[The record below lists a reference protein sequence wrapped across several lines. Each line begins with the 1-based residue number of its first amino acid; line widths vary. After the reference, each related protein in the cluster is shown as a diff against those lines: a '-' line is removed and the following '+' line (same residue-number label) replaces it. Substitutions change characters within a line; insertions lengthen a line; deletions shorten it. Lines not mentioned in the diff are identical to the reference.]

1 MNGLF
6 IAPYRQNDGWGHSSV
21 DYLKAIKTQ
30 ITDMSARPIYYVDNR
45 VKNLDD
51 TVKDCENK
59 IFDNYDIVFQQCLPH
74 SFTIDKRIKKNVG
87 ITMLET
93 NNFSK
98 SMCVM
103 NMNGMDEIC
112 VPSQQ
117 EAKTLKQS
125 GVTTNIKVISQPIDT
140 ELYDKYRN
148 RKLQFGSTIDKTF
161 KFYTIAE
168 FVDRKNLY
176 DLIAAFRLAF
186 SNADNVSL
194 ILKTNTDGVAK
205 ETSSEITERFR
216 KFKATMGT
224 HKQHKQE
231 IVISQRLSD
240 EDLIGLHNACD
251 CFVLPSYG
259 ESFCRPAAEALILG
273 NTPIVTDN
281 TGMVDFINN
290 DNGFVVR
297 SKKTP
302 VIAQR
307 KLAADFDIYNAY
319 EHWYKPDI
327 YHLIECMQKIY
338 NMYKKD
344 KQGYKKKQ
352 QIGIDS
358 TDQFTYKNIGKNICG

>member
-6 IAPYRQNDGWGHSSV
+6 IGPYRQNDGWGHSAV
-21 DYLKAIKTQ
+21 DYLKSINTQ
-30 ITDMSARPIYYVDNR
+30 IKNMSARPIYYVDNH
-45 VKNLDD
+45 VKQIND
-51 TVKDCENK
+51 TTKTCENK
-59 IFDNYDIVFQQCLPH
+59 TFDSYDIVFQQCLPH
-74 SFTIDKRIKKNVG
+74 SLTIDKRIKKNIG

-93 NNFSK
+93 NNLSK

-112 VPSQQ
+112 VPSRQ

-125 GVTTNIKVISQPIDT
+125 GVTTNIKVISQPIDI
-140 ELYDKYRN
+140 EFYNKHRDK
-148 RKLQFGSTIDKTF
+148 KIQLGSTTDKTF

-176 DLIAAFRLAF
+176 DLVAAFRLAF
-186 SNADNVSL
+186 SNVDNVSL
-194 ILKTNTDGVAK
+194 IIKTNTDGIAK
-205 ETSSEITERFR
+205 DTSAEITEKFR

-224 HKQHKQE
+224 HKQNKQE
-231 IVISQRLSD
+231 IVITQRLSD
-240 EDLIGLHNACD
+240 IDLVGLHNACD
-251 CFVLPSYG
+251 CFVMPSYG

-273 NTPIVTDN
+273 KTPIVTDN
-281 TGMVDFINN
+281 TGMTDFINN
-290 DNGFVVR
+290 DNGFIIR

-307 KLAADFDIYNAY
+307 VLSNDFDIYNAY

-327 YHLIECMQKIY
+327 YHLVECMQKIY
-338 NMYKKD
+338 SIYKKD
-344 KQGYKKKQ
+344 KSGYKKKQ

-358 TDQFTYKNIGKNICG
+358 IEQFSYNNIGKKICG